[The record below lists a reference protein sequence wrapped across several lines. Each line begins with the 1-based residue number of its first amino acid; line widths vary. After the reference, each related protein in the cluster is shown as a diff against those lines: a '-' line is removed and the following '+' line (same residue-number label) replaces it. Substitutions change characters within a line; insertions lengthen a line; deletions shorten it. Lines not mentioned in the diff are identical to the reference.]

1 MSEEASHYYPDVIVV
16 RSCKFNNTVGV
27 NLLIPL
33 YISGRKTLAVVDT
46 AAQISMLSNKFWETL
61 NPKKW
66 DSHPLKIRNAQA
78 SSYMD
83 CNFVRGVPFIVGGR
97 EYKHDWAVGPISD
110 DVILGLDFLLDRN
123 AVINLRLGTIQLDNI
138 TVSASFLRGTGGT
151 TRRICHAV
159 AEAAEIIPA
168 LSVKLIT
175 VGLTNPADSQFMTI
189 PTAHD
194 DILVAACLLD
204 GQNDRHIIE
213 VVNDSTH
220 ELHPDKFWPA
230 LRRSKPSIAAQYMS
244 VH

>member
-159 AEAAEIIPA
+159 AEAAEMHIMFIDQRA
-168 LSVKLIT
+168 EIVLILGSVINT
-175 VGLTNPADSQFMTI
+175 ASRLTWVKKATM
-189 PTAHD
+189 
-194 DILVAACLLD
+194 
-204 GQNDRHIIE
+204 
-213 VVNDSTH
+213 
-220 ELHPDKFWPA
+220 
-230 LRRSKPSIAAQYMS
+230 
-244 VH
+244 